1 MSAQRSR
8 PPARAR
14 VRPAWLVVLSA
25 ALGYWAVG
33 CASTAPLPPVSDAA
47 GAQHLPGKFV
57 WFGLITHDPA
67 TAQTFYRDLLGWRF
81 ESVPGDKKAWVIRSG
96 DRPVGAMV
104 EVKPAQAGEPIAQW
118 VSFLSVPDIE
128 AAAELCRERGRLYRG
143 PVTVPGLGRIAVA
156 ADPLGA
162 PLGLIYSESGDPPD
176 GRAPRAHEWL
186 WVDYLASSV
195 DSARAFYADLIG
207 FETREVASRYWVF
220 TKGGVERA
228 GMVRTPSPEVSSNWL
243 PYVLVSDAA
252 QAAGTAE
259 RLGGRVILAPREE
272 IRAGSTAI
280 VSDPTGAALALQ
292 RYPY

>member
-1 MSAQRSR
+1 MSVDARRSVLRGRLR
-8 PPARAR
+8 PG
-14 VRPAWLVVLSA
+14 WLVALTA
-25 ALGYWAVG
+25 ALGYGAVG
-33 CASTAPLPPVSDAA
+33 CASSAPLPPVSEAA
-47 GAQHLPGKFV
+47 GEQHLPGKFV

-67 TAQTFYRDLLGWRF
+67 TAQVFYRDLLGWRF
-81 ESVPGDKKAWVIRSG
+81 ESVPGDKKAWVIRAG
-96 DRPVGAMV
+96 GRPVGAMV
-104 EVKPAQAGEPIAQW
+104 EVKPAHAGERIAQW
-118 VSFLSVPDIE
+118 ISFLSVPDIE

-143 PVTVPGLGRIAVA
+143 PVTVPGLGRVAVA

-162 PLGLIYSESGDPPD
+162 PVGLIYSESGDPPD
-176 GRAPRAHEWL
+176 GRTPRANEWL
-186 WVDYLASSV
+186 WVDYLASNL

-207 FETREVASRYWVF
+207 FETREVAPRYWVF

-252 QAAGTAE
+252 RAAGEAE

-292 RYPY
+292 RYPF

>member
-1 MSAQRSR
+1 MSADARCSTLRGRLR
-8 PPARAR
+8 PG
-14 VRPAWLVVLSA
+14 WLFALSA
-25 ALGYWAVG
+25 AVAYLAVG
-33 CASTAPLPPVSDAA
+33 CASSAPLPPVSDAA
-47 GAQHLPGKFV
+47 GAQHIPGKFV

-67 TAQTFYRDLLGWRF
+67 AAQTFYHDLLGWRF

-104 EVKPAQAGEPIAQW
+104 EVKPTHAGEAIAQW
-118 VSFLSVPDIE
+118 ISFLSVPDIA

-162 PLGLIYSESGDPPD
+162 PLGLIHSESGDPPD
-176 GRAPRAHEWL
+176 GRAPRSHEWL
-186 WVDYLASSV
+186 WVDYLASSP

-207 FETREVASRYWVF
+207 FETREVAPRYWVF
-220 TKGGVERA
+220 TRGGAERA
-228 GMVRTPSPEVSSNWL
+228 GMVHTPSPEVSSNWL

-252 QAAGTAE
+252 RAAGEAE
-259 RLGGRVILAPREE
+259 RLGGRVIMAPRED
-272 IRAGSTAI
+272 IRSGSTAI